1 MKQCLIVVITHQLG
15 VEPWASAERSL
26 YQSMSPV
33 LPIEETIQGAK
44 CENLEKVVVGDDPK
58 KFFRSGLNY
67 LLKRRK
73 S

>member
-1 MKQCLIVVITHQLG
+1 
-15 VEPWASAERSL
+15 
-26 YQSMSPV
+26 MSPV
-33 LPIEETIQGAK
+33 LPIKETIQGAK

-58 KFFRSGLNY
+58 KFFRSELNY